1 MDNLCHTLVGAAL
14 AEAGLRKKTPL
25 ATATLLIAANL
36 PDADGV
42 LYWLDQADAAYGF
55 RRGWTHGVLALA
67 LWPFVLTGL
76 VLAWDRWV
84 RRRRHPAAEPALP
97 RALLA
102 LSALALLTHPVLDY
116 LNTYGVRWLMPF
128 RDAWSYGDTLF
139 IADPWVWLALGLG
152 YYISSRRRRR
162 GAPHPERAAVW
173 SLALVTLYVAA
184 MGVSGLA
191 ARAVARAAIE
201 RPGVTVG
208 RLMAGPFPATPFR
221 RQIVADAGDRYI
233 LGTVDWL
240 RRPTFVS
247 DPRSPV
253 LKRDGQPV
261 VAEAAR
267 TPAGASFT
275 RWARFPFYVV
285 DRSARTTVV
294 RMVDA
299 RYTLDP
305 DASFG
310 ALSVTLPQAI
320 PSPGA
325 SANQEQDP

>member
-36 PDADGV
+36 PDADAV
-42 LYWLDQADAAYGF
+42 LYWVNQADTAYGF

-67 LWPFVLTGL
+67 LWPFVLAGL
-76 VLAWDRWV
+76 VLSWDRWV
-84 RRRRHPAAEPALP
+84 RRRRHPAAEPART
-97 RALLA
+97 RALMGLA
-102 LSALALLTHPVLDY
+102 ALALLTHPVLDY
-116 LNTYGVRWLMPF
+116 LNTYGVRWLVPF
-128 RDAWSYGDTLF
+128 QDAWSYGDTLF

-152 YYISSRRRRR
+152 YYLSSRRRRR
-162 GAPHPERAAVW
+162 GAPHPERAAAW
-173 SLALVTLYVAA
+173 SLALVALYIAV

-201 RPGVTVG
+201 RSGVTVG

-221 RQIVADAGDRYI
+221 RQIVAEAGDRYF

-240 RRPTFVS
+240 RRPLFVP
-247 DPRSPV
+247 DPASPV
-253 LKRDGQPV
+253 PKRDGQQA

-267 TPAGASFT
+267 TPSGASFM

-285 DRSARTTVV
+285 ERGARATVV

-305 DASFG
+305 EASFG
-310 ALSVTLPQAI
+310 ALSVTLPQAVL
-320 PSPGA
+320 SPGV

>member
-1 MDNLCHTLVGAAL
+1 MDNICHTLVGAAL

-25 ATATLLIAANL
+25 ATGTLLVAANL
-36 PDADGV
+36 PDVDGV
-42 LYWLDQADAAYGF
+42 LYWVSQADTAYGF

-97 RALLA
+97 LALLG
-102 LSALALLTHPVLDY
+102 LSALALLTHLALDY

-128 RDAWSYGDTLF
+128 QDAWSYGDTLF

-152 YYISSRRRRR
+152 YYLSSRRRRR
-162 GAPHPERAAVW
+162 GAPHPERAAAW
-173 SLALVTLYVAA
+173 SLALVTLYIAV

-201 RPGVTVG
+201 RSGVTVV

-221 RQIVADAGDRYI
+221 RQIVAEAGDRYI

-240 RRPTFVS
+240 HRPLFV
-247 DPRSPV
+247 PGAVSPV
-253 LKRDGQPV
+253 LKRDQQPA

-267 TPAGASFT
+267 TPSGVSFM

-285 DRSARTTVV
+285 ERGARATVV

-305 DASFG
+305 EASFG

-320 PSPGA
+320 PSSGV

>member
-36 PDADGV
+36 PDVDGV
-42 LYWLDQADAAYGF
+42 LYWANQADTAYGF
-55 RRGWTHGVLALA
+55 RRGWTHGVLGLA
-67 LWPFVLTGL
+67 LWPFLLTGL
-76 VLAWDRWV
+76 VLVWDRWV
-84 RRRRHPAAEPALP
+84 RRRRNPAAEPARP
-97 RALLA
+97 RALMGLA
-102 LSALALLTHPVLDY
+102 ALALLTHPVLDY
-116 LNTYGVRWLMPF
+116 LNTYGTRWLMPF

-152 YYISSRRRRR
+152 YYLSSRRRRR
-162 GAPHPERAAVW
+162 GAPHPERAAAW
-173 SLALVTLYVAA
+173 SLALVTLYIVV

-191 ARAVARAAIE
+191 ARALARAAIE
-201 RPGVTVG
+201 RSGVTVG
-208 RLMAGPFPATPFR
+208 RLMAGPLPATPFR
-221 RQIVADAGDRYI
+221 RQIVAEAGDRYI

-240 RRPTFVS
+240 RRPMFVP
-247 DPRSPV
+247 DPASPV
-253 LKRDGQPV
+253 PKRDGQPA

-267 TPAGASFT
+267 TPSGASFV

-285 DRSARTTVV
+285 ERGSRATVV

-305 DASFG
+305 EASFG
-310 ALSVTLPQAI
+310 ALSVTLPLAV
-320 PSPGA
+320 PSAGV
-325 SANQEQDP
+325 SVNQEQDP